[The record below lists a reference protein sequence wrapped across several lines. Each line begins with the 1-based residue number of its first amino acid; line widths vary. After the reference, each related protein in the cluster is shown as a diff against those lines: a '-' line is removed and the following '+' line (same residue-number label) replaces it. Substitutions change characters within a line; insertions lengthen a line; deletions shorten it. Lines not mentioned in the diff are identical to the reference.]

1 MLVELSVM
9 EQRYHAG
16 HGGHLRRTGD
26 RGGWPVWRHWSGRAQ
41 LARQIPD
48 RDDDVVGALP
58 SLVFTVRVGKGSA
71 SERDENVEFVAFR
84 VGEARPRHVVALV
97 VAAALIER

>member
-1 MLVELSVM
+1 
-9 EQRYHAG
+9 
-16 HGGHLRRTGD
+16 
-26 RGGWPVWRHWSGRAQ
+26 
-41 LARQIPD
+41 
-48 RDDDVVGALP
+48 
-58 SLVFTVRVGKGSA
+58 VFTVRVGKGSA